1 MASTIMYPVNRWFTH
16 IIIMSMSLA
25 VTAGSRPYVDNESNM
40 VAILFC
46 VIDIFGAVSAWQS
59 SGVARNARNNH
70 MFITVFGGLAVAYG
84 LLGVLASCCIKKCG
98 MFDNSPFLQ
107 ANFNSPKKFISF
119 IFSLLFGLPI
129 IILSISGDLEGK
141 NDSSPG
147 FQIIFI
153 LALIFAL
160 IVVVALALN
169 AIGERVRILNDAM
182 LRDADHRAIWKAY
195 TTCEVI
201 FLLPILLIVFVV
213 SFLARL
219 LCCLRKKKKQKLTA
233 ILPST
238 VLDDTPT
245 LTNATTNTTRD
256 MTVNV
261 ITRNKTEQ
269 NVTI

>member
-59 SGVARNARNNH
+59 SGVARNAPNNQWWS
-70 MFITVFGGLAVAYG
+70 IAYYLELVAYG
-84 LLGVLASCCIKKCG
+84 LLAYGLLGMLASCCRTIMYQSRFIKNCG
-98 MFDNSPFLQ
+98 
-107 ANFNSPKKFISF
+107 KKSISF

-169 AIGERVRILNDAM
+169 AIGERIRILNDAM
-182 LRDADHRAIWKAY
+182 LHDADHRAIWKAY

-219 LCCLRKKKKQKLTA
+219 LCCLRKKKKQKLTS

-238 VLDDTPT
+238 ALDDTPT
-245 LTNATTNTTRD
+245 LTNATTNATRD
-256 MTVNV
+256 TTVNV

>member
-1 MASTIMYPVNRWFTH
+1 MYPVNRWFTH
-16 IIIMSMSLA
+16 IIIMSMSLGF
-25 VTAGSRPYVDNESNM
+25 TAGSRPYVDNESNM

-59 SGVARNARNNH
+59 SFVAPTTRVNGL
-70 MFITVFGGLAVAYG
+70 FILLCQVFGGGAVAYG
-84 LLGVLASCCIKKCG
+84 LLGGLASCCIKNCG
-98 MFDNSPFLQ
+98 MFDNSSFLR
-107 ANFNSPKKFISF
+107 ASFNDQKKSISF

-160 IVVVALALN
+160 IVVVALALK
-169 AIGERVRILNDAM
+169 AIGERIRILNDAM
-182 LRDADHRAIWKAY
+182 LHDADHRAIWKAY
-195 TTCEVI
+195 TTCEVM
-201 FLLPILLIVFVV
+201 FLFPILLIVFVV
-213 SFLARL
+213 SFMARL

-238 VLDDTPT
+238 ALDDTPT
-245 LTNATTNTTRD
+245 LTNATTNATRD
-256 MTVNV
+256 TTVNV

>member
-1 MASTIMYPVNRWFTH
+1 MA
-16 IIIMSMSLA
+16 IIGRG
-25 VTAGSRPYVDNESNM
+25 TQRTQQPYVYN
-40 VAILFC
+40 
-46 VIDIFGAVSAWQS
+46 G
-59 SGVARNARNNH
+59 
-70 MFITVFGGLAVAYG
+70 FGGLAVAYG

-98 MFDNSPFLQ
+98 MFNNSPFLQ

-169 AIGERVRILNDAM
+169 AIGERIRILNDAM
-182 LRDADHRAIWKAY
+182 LHDANHRAIWKAY

-213 SFLARL
+213 SFMARL

-238 VLDDTPT
+238 ALDDTPT
-245 LTNATTNTTRD
+245 LTNATTNATRD
-256 MTVNV
+256 TTVNV